1 MSRTEVTSMT
11 VPDRL
16 PARMRMDGQAIFQQI
31 KSYFDTENKEYFKH
45 PNTYNGISMYLEPN
59 ILTSMKYFDLTDF
72 HCECNDFQNQGVC
85 KHWVAMDHYFHSLPQ
100 VIQKRIRK
108 SSHKSSFASQLI
120 PTLPSEELQN
130 ELLEEKAEAPSL
142 ALHGQ
147 FEIRNHSLSWTL
159 KLKVE
164 QAPRAYVIKD
174 IAHFIF
180 LIFQQEDYFVSQKIG
195 TINLSLDQ
203 FNKASQNLI
212 LYIKKYFIDRNE
224 HSYSNFSYGI
234 SPRDC
239 GRYLETPV
247 SYLNDLVP
255 LFQAL
260 DVFQYVTSKAEYPL
274 IFLDDNPFIPE
285 EEIFKVVK
293 SDNHYEIINTAYF
306 GFIIQNK
313 LWIRHNHFHII
324 KKEHR
329 YFLDK
334 LATWIYHYQESSP
347 LIFSK
352 ENKAEL
358 MQICN
363 IISNY
368 VPISI
373 PDELQIH
380 DFISIFAF
388 SKTRNEIAVN
398 MVWSFGEKQAHS
410 KQDLLSLPYTYQAST
425 ARKIYHQLLSAGFKE
440 DFHSLSKIKVVDF
453 FLKELPRFRT
463 LGQVQ
468 LDESLEKFLVEDPAV
483 IDIFDD
489 EGFLSVQF
497 DFSMISEDEV
507 KKAIQALWNQESHYQ
522 TKQGKVLVFDDES
535 LKVAQ
540 SLQDLRAKFSDGK
553 IKMHKSR
560 AYSLSETFK
569 DNEHVNFS
577 RDFKKMAY
585 DLTHPEEF
593 DIKPYEINAKLRSY
607 QKEGV
612 KWLSML
618 DHYHFGGILADDMG
632 LGKTLQTITLLEA
645 NLKPEQKA
653 LILAPASLLYNWK
666 EEFRKFVPHKQVEVA
681 YGTKTERIKQIDKSA
696 TITITSYPS
705 FRPDLE
711 HYQKQ
716 SYDYLILDEAQM
728 IKNSQT
734 KIAQA
739 LREFDVKTCY
749 ALSGTPIEN
758 RLEEIWSIFHIV
770 LPGLLPSK
778 KEFSKLSP
786 QLVGKLIQPFVL
798 RRKKDEV
805 LTELPELSEHL
816 YSNEL
821 TSSQKTL
828 YLAQLRRMQ
837 EMLAGASADEI
848 KHHKIEILAGLTRL
862 RQICNTP
869 ALFLEDYTGDSGK
882 MDSLFELLDTIRK
895 KESRPL
901 IFSQFTSMLDLIEQE
916 LEKKGLSHFK
926 ITGQTPSDK
935 RQEMVNL
942 FNQGEKDCFL
952 ISLKAGGTG
961 LNLTGA
967 DTVILCD
974 LWWNPAVEMQA
985 IGRSHRL
992 GQTKQVDVYRLIT
1005 LGTIEEKIQE
1015 LQESK
1020 KELFNTVL
1028 EGQESRSNLS
1038 VDDIKE
1044 ILGVE

>member
-1 MSRTEVTSMT
+1 M
-11 VPDRL
+11 
-16 PARMRMDGQAIFQQI
+16 
-31 KSYFDTENKEYFKH
+31 
-45 PNTYNGISMYLEPN
+45 
-59 ILTSMKYFDLTDF
+59 
-72 HCECNDFQNQGVC
+72 
-85 KHWVAMDHYFHSLPQ
+85 
-100 VIQKRIRK
+100 
-108 SSHKSSFASQLI
+108 
-120 PTLPSEELQN
+120 
-130 ELLEEKAEAPSL
+130 
-142 ALHGQ
+142 
-147 FEIRNHSLSWTL
+147 
-159 KLKVE
+159 
-164 QAPRAYVIKD
+164 
-174 IAHFIF
+174 
-180 LIFQQEDYFVSQKIG
+180 
-195 TINLSLDQ
+195 
-203 FNKASQNLI
+203 
-212 LYIKKYFIDRNE
+212 
-224 HSYSNFSYGI
+224 
-234 SPRDC
+234 
-239 GRYLETPV
+239 
-247 SYLNDLVP
+247 
-255 LFQAL
+255 
-260 DVFQYVTSKAEYPL
+260 
-274 IFLDDNPFIPE
+274 
-285 EEIFKVVK
+285 
-293 SDNHYEIINTAYF
+293 
-306 GFIIQNK
+306 
-313 LWIRHNHFHII
+313 
-324 KKEHR
+324 
-329 YFLDK
+329 
-334 LATWIYHYQESSP
+334 
-347 LIFSK
+347 
-352 ENKAEL
+352 
-358 MQICN
+358 
-363 IISNY
+363 
-368 VPISI
+368 
-373 PDELQIH
+373 
-380 DFISIFAF
+380 
-388 SKTRNEIAVN
+388 
-398 MVWSFGEKQAHS
+398 
-410 KQDLLSLPYTYQAST
+410 
-425 ARKIYHQLLSAGFKE
+425 
-440 DFHSLSKIKVVDF
+440 
-453 FLKELPRFRT
+453 
-463 LGQVQ
+463 
-468 LDESLEKFLVEDPAV
+468 
-483 IDIFDD
+483 
-489 EGFLSVQF
+489 
-497 DFSMISEDEV
+497 
-507 KKAIQALWNQESHYQ
+507 
-522 TKQGKVLVFDDES
+522 
-535 LKVAQ
+535 
-540 SLQDLRAKFSDGK
+540 
-553 IKMHKSR
+553 
-560 AYSLSETFK
+560 
-569 DNEHVNFS
+569 
-577 RDFKKMAY
+577 
-585 DLTHPEEF
+585 
-593 DIKPYEINAKLRSY
+593 
-607 QKEGV
+607 
-612 KWLSML
+612 
-618 DHYHFGGILADDMG
+618 
-632 LGKTLQTITLLEA
+632 QTITLLEA
-645 NLKPEQKA
+645 NLKPEQKV

-666 EEFRKFVPHKQVEVA
+666 EEFQKFVPHKQVEVA

-705 FRPDLE
+705 FRSDLE

-758 RLEEIWSIFHIV
+758 RLEEIWSIFQIV

-786 QLVGKLIQPFVL
+786 QLVAKLIQPFVL